1 MSWAAYEP
9 MQSTQAMGP
18 SMNPGMMSGGMYNMQ
33 QTQQAQQQ
41 LPSMMPH
48 QMAARPPVE
57 NNKNANSVKLPAQP
71 TKPTEWKDISEYE
84 NIYDWVYIIVGVI
97 LVEVIVLF
105 LVRYFPEFFGKYV
118 NVWYNRFKLSAVM
131 SDIFIILVGFAIS
144 RYIYSEWIYPNHDWN
159 ALYFTATTV
168 GIQLI
173 HDLLFYVGII
183 RPLPTGEN
191 AMIDV
196 MKDYANECGP
206 KILAADSLMVIGTSI
221 FAMLLKGS
229 SPHVVASLAIL
240 STYMIPYILE
250 KKNAYSTIS

>member
-1 MSWAAYEP
+1 MAP
-9 MQSTQAMGP
+9 P
-18 SMNPGMMSGGMYNMQ
+18 MNPGMMSGGMYNME
-33 QTQQAQQQ
+33 QTQQGQQQ

-57 NNKNANSVKLPAQP
+57 NNKNANSVKVPAQP
-71 TKPTEWKDISEYE
+71 AKPKEWKDISEYE
-84 NIYDWVYIIVGVI
+84 NIYDWVYIVVGVI
-97 LVEVIVLF
+97 LVEIIVLF

-144 RYIYSEWIYPNHDWN
+144 RYIYSEWIYPNYDWSP
-159 ALYFTATTV
+159 LYFTATTV
-168 GIQLI
+168 ATQLV
-173 HDLLFYVGII
+173 HDLLFYVGVI

-196 MKDYANECGP
+196 MKDYAHECGA
-206 KILAADSLMVIGTSI
+206 KILAADSLMVIGSSV

-250 KKNAYSTIS
+250 KKNVYSTIS

>member
-1 MSWAAYEP
+1 ME
-9 MQSTQAMGP
+9 
-18 SMNPGMMSGGMYNMQ
+18 
-33 QTQQAQQQ
+33 QTQQSQQQ

-48 QMAARPPVE
+48 QIAARPPVE
-57 NNKNANSVKLPAQP
+57 NNKKANSVKVPVQPA
-71 TKPTEWKDISEYE
+71 KPTEWKDISEYE
-84 NIYDWVYIIVGVI
+84 NIYDWVYIIIGVI

-118 NVWYNRFKLSAVM
+118 NVWYNRFKLSAVI

-159 ALYFTATTV
+159 PLYFTGTAV
-168 GIQLI
+168 GVQLV
-173 HDLLFYVGII
+173 HDLLLYVAVI

-196 MKDYANECGP
+196 MKDYAHECGA
-206 KILAADSLMVIGTSI
+206 KILAADSLMVIGSSV

>member
-1 MSWAAYEP
+1 
-9 MQSTQAMGP
+9 
-18 SMNPGMMSGGMYNMQ
+18 
-33 QTQQAQQQ
+33 
-41 LPSMMPH
+41 MPH

-57 NNKNANSVKLPAQP
+57 NNKKANSVKVPVQSA
-71 TKPTEWKDISEYE
+71 KPTEWKDISEYE
-84 NIYDWVYIIVGVI
+84 NMYDWVYIIVGVI

-118 NVWYNRFKLSAVM
+118 NVWYNRFKLSAVI

-144 RYIYSEWIYPNHDWN
+144 RYIYSEWIYPNYDWS

-168 GIQLI
+168 GVQLV
-173 HDLLFYVGII
+173 HDLLFYVGVI

-196 MKDYANECGP
+196 MKDYAHESGA
-206 KILAADSLMVIGTSI
+206 KILAADSLMVIGSSV